1 MHRVTDARP
10 GTRTITSMFM
20 TTLNEQPTTATEGTE
35 EFAERIV
42 GSIDAASVAILLSIG
57 HQTKLLDTL
66 AGLPWASSTQIADA
80 AGLNE
85 RYVRE
90 WLGGLVAGQIVDY
103 DPAAQ
108 TYSLPGH
115 RAAVLTRAAGPD
127 NLARV
132 AQFIPL
138 LSEVEQKVIGCFH
151 HGGGLSY
158 SEYPRFH
165 TLMAEESG
173 EVFDAALID
182 GILPMV
188 DGLPKRLRGG
198 VDVADF
204 GCGSGHAIN
213 VMANAFPASRF
224 VGVDFSQEGLRAGAD
239 EARRLGLTNA
249 TFEAVDVAEY
259 GATDVFDVITAF
271 DSIHDQAHPGRVLQN
286 IYRALRPGGVFLMV
300 DIKASSRLED
310 NIGAPFASYLYTA
323 STMHCMSVSLGL
335 DGDGLGTCWG
345 RELATSMLAEA
356 GFGDVQVR
364 EIESDPINYYYIA
377 RK

>member
-1 MHRVTDARP
+1 
-10 GTRTITSMFM
+10 M
-20 TTLNEQPTTATEGTE
+20 TTLHEQTADTTD

-42 GSIDAASVAILLSIG
+42 GTIDAASTALLLSIG
-57 HQTKLLDTL
+57 HQTTLFDTL
-66 AGLPWASSTQIADA
+66 AELPAATSTQISDA

-90 WLGGLVAGQIVDY
+90 WLGGVVAARIVDY
-103 DPAAQ
+103 DPVAR
-108 TYSLPGH
+108 TYSLPQH
-115 RAAVLTRAAGPD
+115 RAAVLTRGAGPD

-138 LSEVEQKVIGCFH
+138 LGEVEQKVIGCFH
-151 HGGGLSY
+151 EGGGLSY

-173 EVFDAALID
+173 EVFDAALVD

-188 DGLPKRLRGG
+188 DGLPERLRAGA
-198 VDVADF
+198 DVADF
-204 GCGSGHAIN
+204 GCGSGHAVN
-213 VMANAFPASRF
+213 LMAQAFPQSRF
-224 VGVDFSQEGLRAGAD
+224 VGIDFSQEGLAAGAA
-239 EARRLGLTNA
+239 EARQLGLTNV
-249 TFEAVDVAEY
+249 TFESADVAEDRR
-259 GATDVFDVITAF
+259 TDAFDVITAF
-271 DSIHDQAHPGRVLQN
+271 DAVHDQAHPGQVLAN
-286 IYRALRPGGVFLMV
+286 IHRALRPGGVFLMV

-310 NIGAPFASYLYTA
+310 NIGAPFASYLYTV

-345 RELATSMLAEA
+345 RELATSMLADA
-356 GFGDVQVR
+356 GFGDVAVR
-364 EIESDPINYYYIA
+364 EIDPDPIHLYYIP